1 MRNIHLTL
9 VVCTVDKI
17 KVKISQSFVAFSEYT
32 NFIDNICP
40 ISTCR
45 EDLSVL
51 LRTIHSVVNR
61 SPKGVLH
68 EVILVNDQSD
78 INIVP
83 NATEHIAQEN
93 LGHLVKL
100 ITAPERLGLIRA
112 RIFGAKQATGDVLV
126 FLDSHIE
133 GFTFCLAEIYFQ
145 IKEFA

>member
-1 MRNIHLTL
+1 M
-9 VVCTVDKI
+9 
-17 KVKISQSFVAFSEYT
+17 
-32 NFIDNICP
+32 
-40 ISTCR
+40 
-45 EDLSVL
+45 L

-133 GFTFCLAEIYFQ
+133 GFTSCLAEIYFQ
-145 IKEFA
+145 IKEFPSVGP